1 MIKLAD
7 LQDMWVNDCKIDDL
21 NLGKESTKT
30 PELHA
35 KYLNHLSTARL
46 QLRKANTSLI
56 KLKRIKSQY
65 FRGELSKEELNV
77 LGWDQY
83 LGNKPLKSEIY
94 EYLEADDDII
104 QQADKLEYIQ
114 TTVDYLDRVLRAIQ
128 SRGWD
133 IKNSIEWTKFTNGLM

>member
-1 MIKLAD
+1 
-7 LQDMWVNDCKIDDL
+7 MWYADCKIDEL
-21 NLGKESTKT
+21 NLGSESTKT
-30 PELHA
+30 PELHS
-35 KYLNHLSTARL
+35 KYLNHISTARL
-46 QLRKANTSLI
+46 QLRKAETSLL

-65 FRGELSKEELNV
+65 FRGELSKQELEA

-83 LGNKPLKSEIY
+83 LGNKPLKQEMQ

-104 QQADKLEYIQ
+104 QQTDKVEYIR
-114 TTVDYLDRVLRAIQ
+114 TVTDFLERVLRSIS

>member
-1 MIKLAD
+1 
-7 LQDMWVNDCKIDDL
+7 MWYADCKIDEL
-21 NLGKESTKT
+21 NLGSESTKT
-30 PELHA
+30 PELHS

-46 QLRKANTSLI
+46 QLRKAETSLL

-65 FRGELSKEELNV
+65 FRGELSKQELEA

-83 LGNKPLKSEIY
+83 LGNKPLKQEMQ

-104 QQADKLEYIQ
+104 QQTDKVEYIR
-114 TTVDYLDRVLRAIQ
+114 TVTDFLERVLRSIS

>member
-1 MIKLAD
+1 MISLKE
-7 LQDMWVNDCKIDDL
+7 LQDMWYADCKIDEL
-21 NLGKESTKT
+21 NLGSESTKT
-30 PELHA
+30 PELHS

-46 QLRKANTSLI
+46 QLRKAETSLL

-65 FRGELSKEELNV
+65 FRGELSKQELEA

-83 LGNKPLKSEIY
+83 LGNKPLKQEMQQ
-94 EYLEADDDII
+94 YLEADDDII
-104 QQADKLEYIQ
+104 QQTDKVEYIR
-114 TTVDYLDRVLRAIQ
+114 TVTDFLERVLRSIS

>member
-1 MIKLAD
+1 MISLKE
-7 LQDMWVNDCKIDDL
+7 LQDMWYADCKIDEL
-21 NLGKESTKT
+21 NLGSESTKT
-30 PELHA
+30 PELHS

-46 QLRKANTSLI
+46 QLRKAETSLL

-65 FRGELSKEELNV
+65 FRGELSKQELEA

-83 LGNKPLKSEIY
+83 LGNKPLKQEMQ

-104 QQADKLEYIQ
+104 QQTDKVEYIR
-114 TTVDYLDRVLRAIQ
+114 TVTDFLERVLRSIS

>member
-1 MIKLAD
+1 M
-7 LQDMWVNDCKIDDL
+7 
-21 NLGKESTKT
+21 GKESTKT

-46 QLRKANTSLI
+46 QLRKANTSLT

-65 FRGELSKEELNV
+65 FRGELSREELNA

>member
-1 MIKLAD
+1 MISLKE
-7 LQDMWVNDCKIDDL
+7 LQDMWYADCKIDEL
-21 NLGKESTKT
+21 NLGSESTKT
-30 PELHA
+30 PELHS

-46 QLRKANTSLI
+46 QLRKAETSLL

-65 FRGELSKEELNV
+65 FRGELSRQELEA

-83 LGNKPLKSEIY
+83 LGNKPLKQEMQ

-104 QQADKLEYIQ
+104 QQTDKVEYIR
-114 TTVDYLDRVLRAIQ
+114 TVTDFLERVLRSIS